1 MSADQPGITV
11 RFWGVRGSIPV
22 SETSAVKAGGNTACV
37 EIRHGGQILLL
48 DAGTGLRSAGE
59 ALLSEGSRRFDLLL
73 SHWHYDHVMGLPFFG
88 PLMARD
94 VECTLW
100 VPNLGAGPAAAIL
113 ADLMRT
119 PFFPISPA
127 MFRAKVDYRDF
138 EPGDVLAPGHGAV
151 IRTALLPHPGGSAG
165 YRIECAGR
173 VIVYM
178 TDTSH
183 QRETANELACALAA
197 DADLLIYDC
206 MYSDDEYALH
216 GGFGHSTWNEGVR
229 ICKAARVARLA
240 LFHHAPD
247 RSDEALFNIE
257 RQAQALLPN
266 CFAARQGM
274 TLSI

>member
-1 MSADQPGITV
+1 MSGDPPRVTV

-22 SETSAVKAGGNTACV
+22 SETHTAKVGGNTACV
-37 EIRHGGQILLL
+37 EISHGGQILLL
-48 DAGTGLRSAGE
+48 DAGSGLRSAGE
-59 ALLSEGSRRFDLLL
+59 ALLAEGARHFHLFL

-88 PLMARD
+88 PLMLPD

-100 VPNLGAGPAAAIL
+100 APNLQAGPAAVIL
-113 ADLMRT
+113 SELMRP

-127 MFRAKVDYRDF
+127 MFRAKVGYRDF
-138 EPGDVLAPGHGAV
+138 EPGDVLAPGNSV
-151 IRTALLPHPGGSAG
+151 SIRTMLLPHPGGAAG

-173 VIVYM
+173 VICYM

-183 QRETANELACALAA
+183 QRETNERVCALAA

-206 MYSDDEYALH
+206 MYSDEEFASH

-229 ICKAARVARLA
+229 ICRAAGVARLA

-247 RSDEALFNIE
+247 RSDETLFQIE
-257 RQAQALLPN
+257 RKAQALFPS

>member
-1 MSADQPGITV
+1 MSADQPGVTV

-22 SETSAVKAGGNTACV
+22 SESQTAKAGGNTACV

-48 DAGTGLRSAGE
+48 DAGSGLRSAGE
-59 ALLSEGSRRFDLLL
+59 ALLTEGSRRFHLFL

-88 PLMARD
+88 PLMVPG

-100 VPNLGAGPAAAIL
+100 VPNLRTGSAAAIL
-113 ADLMRT
+113 ADLMRP
-119 PFFPISPA
+119 PFFPVSPA

-138 EPGDVLAPGHGAV
+138 EPGDVLAPGHGAS
-151 IRTALLPHPGGSAG
+151 IRTALLPHPGGAAG

-183 QRETANELACALAA
+183 QREATHERACALAA

-206 MYSDDEYALH
+206 MYSDEEYVLH

-229 ICKAARVARLA
+229 ICKAAGVARLA

-247 RSDEALFNIE
+247 RSDEALFHIE
-257 RQAQALLPN
+257 RKAQALFPS